1 MMDIEFNTYVE
12 IAEMLDEMEND
23 EYIYS
28 VEEIA
33 EKIGVSVEIV
43 RQVSISENQ

>member
-1 MMDIEFNTYVE
+1 MMDIEINTYVA

-33 EKIGVSVEIV
+33 EKVGVSVEIV
-43 RQVSISENQ
+43 RQVNISENQ